1 MYIRTFRDN
10 GGRRTEDRRYY
21 LHLGPV
27 LEKRK
32 VKDRRTGFER
42 RQVRDP
48 VIRIVGNERRKAL
61 RNLSLF

>member
-1 MYIRTFRDN
+1 MIIQTFRDN

-27 LEKRK
+27 LEKRRG
-32 VKDRRTGFER
+32 KDRRTGFER

-48 VIRIVGNERRKAL
+48 VVRIVGDERRKSL
-61 RNLSLF
+61 RNLYPF